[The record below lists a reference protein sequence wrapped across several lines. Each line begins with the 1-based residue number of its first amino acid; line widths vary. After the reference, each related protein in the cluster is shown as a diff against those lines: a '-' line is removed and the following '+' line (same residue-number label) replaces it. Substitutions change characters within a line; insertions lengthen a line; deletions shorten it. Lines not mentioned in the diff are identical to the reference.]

1 MNKPKL
7 FFTLLLALLLSV
19 EIFSCKAETEYVYI
33 EKPSTESGN
42 PLEISLEATPINAV
56 NGKTNTSTTVT
67 ATISSAS
74 TIKNVV
80 YKKNGSINAATLL
93 ADEDA
98 IQATVSEDDNTKWSF
113 TITATS
119 EQEGNGT
126 YTVAAID
133 NAGRE
138 EIKQINITNFD
149 FTPPSNVT
157 AVSLSYESE
166 SESSTIIL
174 KWTDPSDI
182 DFDHILISY
191 ITNDGTSDS
200 EESAAVNVKKGA
212 QTYTL
217 SSIDST
223 KKYYRFKIKTVD
235 VLENKS
241 DGRFIRSIGND
252 ILYDFHE
259 TVTSAGTTTI
269 NSKEYKLVY
278 FGDFPKTIK
287 SDDKITVDESEF
299 ITIGGNTYYLGS
311 DNNYYAKCIENAY
324 ESSYTYSD
332 GTKVSQSSAKST
344 KYFKVEPI
352 KWRVLTENYNSTGK
366 ALLLA
371 EDILTANVPYYY
383 VYFIDRT
390 LKDTTIYANN
400 YKYSNIRAY
409 LNGTANQFV
418 TDSGKVQK
426 FDIDWTDKGFL
437 QSAFTSNAQSLI
449 ATTTVDNSAESTN
462 SNLSKFNNG
471 VNSYACD
478 NTGDKIFLLSEKEV
492 TTADYGFAEYNE
504 KDNARI
510 RMPTDWAMAN
520 YADIGVFDNS
530 KSYGYWQLRSPSYKD
545 NNHYA
550 YVKDGCYALFNGLVT
565 NEAVGIVPA
574 LCVSIE
580 ALPSRNKNIDE

>member
-1 MNKPKL
+1 MNKPNL
-7 FFTLLLALLLSV
+7 FFNLLLALLLSV

-93 ADEDA
+93 ADKDA

-166 SESSTIIL
+166 SESSPIIL

-252 ILYDFHE
+252 ILYGFHE

-287 SDDKITVDESEF
+287 SDDKISVDESAF

-311 DNNYYAKCIENAY
+311 DNNYAKCIENAHK
-324 ESSYTYSD
+324 SGYTYSD
-332 GTKVSQSSAKST
+332 GTKVLQSSANST

-352 KWRVLTENYNSTGK
+352 KWRVLTEDYNSTGK

-371 EDILTANVPYYY
+371 EDILTANVPYYGT
-383 VYFIDRT
+383 ILSRK
-390 LKDTTIYANN
+390 LNDTTIYANN

-418 TDSGKVQK
+418 TDGGTGDKRNINYI
-426 FDIDWTDKGFL
+426 IDWTDKGFL

-462 SNLSKFNNG
+462 PESNSSNFNNG
-471 VNSYACD
+471 VNPYA
-478 NTGDKIFLLSEKEV
+478 
-492 TTADYGFAEYNE
+492 
-504 KDNARI
+504 
-510 RMPTDWAMAN
+510 
-520 YADIGVFDNS
+520 
-530 KSYGYWQLRSPSYKD
+530 
-545 NNHYA
+545 
-550 YVKDGCYALFNGLVT
+550 
-565 NEAVGIVPA
+565 
-574 LCVSIE
+574 
-580 ALPSRNKNIDE
+580 